1 MAKVKYFFYHLSFF
15 VVFVFAFGNDTN
27 VPILFFSFSDEF
39 RTEFNEGKWGG
50 GALTGFLFFLTVF
63 F

>member
-1 MAKVKYFFYHLSFF
+1 MFFYRLSFF

-50 GALTGFLFFLTVF
+50 GALAGFFYFS
-63 F
+63 